1 MITHI
6 LKTGTILSMI
16 ALAGCSSLTETRY
29 SRPDI
34 AGQNS
39 WNGAATTTATSDS
52 AATPIPIIDS
62 QNWWQNFDDA
72 KLDELVARALER
84 NNDLAAATIK
94 VRKAQLN
101 AGLAEDD
108 LYPDLSAG
116 ADTSVSR
123 QLDENNGS
131 TRSFG
136 TNAGISY
143 ELDLWGK
150 LGHDYDAARW
160 EALATLEDRESTALS
175 LIGTTATLYWQA
187 VYYQQRLD
195 IAQASIDYAQQT
207 LDLVDVQYASGSTS
221 SLELFEARQNLESQR
236 ADYTQI
242 EQSLTET
249 KNALSILFDRAPGD
263 IAITR
268 TTLPSGALPD
278 VAPGLPSE
286 LLSRRPDVRAAEL
299 RLKESVS
306 DLNSVKTSLLPTV
319 TLTGELGTSSDQLRD
334 FLQNPIGTLG
344 ASLALPFLNWNQGQ
358 LNIKVSEAEYEQAIT
373 EFRQTTY
380 EAMNDVENALSART
394 QYERRA
400 QRLEAAL
407 DAARNAERIYETR
420 FRSGAVAMQDWL
432 DAQETRRTAEESV
445 LENQLDRI
453 TNLITLY
460 QALGGDATPANA
472 LPDTPPSIPSE
483 A

>member
-1 MITHI
+1 MITRI

-16 ALAGCSSLTETRY
+16 ALAGCSSLTEIRY

-34 AGQNS
+34 AAENS
-39 WNGAATTTATSDS
+39 WNGSATTSDNSRASDIAATQD
-52 AATPIPIIDS
+52 
-62 QNWWQNFDDA
+62 WWQNFGDDQ
-72 KLDELVARALER
+72 LDALIARALER

-94 VRKAQLN
+94 VRKAQLT

-108 LYPDLSAG
+108 LYPDFSGG
-116 ADTSVSR
+116 ANASVSR
-123 QLDENNGS
+123 NLDEDNGS

-221 SLELFEARQNLESQR
+221 SLELFEARQNLESQL

-249 KNALSILFDRAPGD
+249 KNALSILFDRPPGD
-263 IAITR
+263 IAI
-268 TTLPSGALPD
+268 P
-278 VAPGLPSE
+278 
-286 LLSRRPDVRAAEL
+286 
-299 RLKESVS
+299 
-306 DLNSVKTSLLPTV
+306 
-319 TLTGELGTSSDQLRD
+319 
-334 FLQNPIGTLG
+334 
-344 ASLALPFLNWNQGQ
+344 
-358 LNIKVSEAEYEQAIT
+358 
-373 EFRQTTY
+373 
-380 EAMNDVENALSART
+380 
-394 QYERRA
+394 
-400 QRLEAAL
+400 
-407 DAARNAERIYETR
+407 
-420 FRSGAVAMQDWL
+420 
-432 DAQETRRTAEESV
+432 
-445 LENQLDRI
+445 
-453 TNLITLY
+453 
-460 QALGGDATPANA
+460 
-472 LPDTPPSIPSE
+472 
-483 A
+483 

>member
-1 MITHI
+1 MITRI
-6 LKTGTILSMI
+6 LKTGTILSMM
-16 ALAGCSSLTETRY
+16 ALAGCSSLNETRY

-34 AGQNS
+34 TSENG
-39 WNGAATTTATSDS
+39 WNGAATASDNS
-52 AATPIPIIDS
+52 NAATITAS
-62 QNWWQNFDDA
+62 QNWWQNFGDDQ
-72 KLDELVARALER
+72 LDELVARALER

-94 VRKAQLN
+94 VRKAQLT

-108 LYPDLSAG
+108 LYPDFSGG
-116 ADTSVSR
+116 ADASVSR
-123 QLDENNGS
+123 DLDEDNGS

-221 SLELFEARQNLESQR
+221 SLELFEARQNLESQL

-263 IAITR
+263 IEIPR
-268 TTLPSGALPD
+268 MTLPSGALPD
-278 VAPGLPSE
+278 VAAGLPSE

-306 DLNSVKTSLLPTV
+306 DLNSVKTSLLPTL
-319 TLTGELGTSSDQLRD
+319 TLTGELGTSSDQLRNL
-334 FLQNPIGTLG
+334 LQNPIGTLG
-344 ASLALPFLNWNQGQ
+344 ASLALPFLNWNEGQ
-358 LNIKVSEAEYEQAIT
+358 LNIKVSEAEYEQAIA
-373 EFRQTTY
+373 EFRQTAY
-380 EAMNDVENALSART
+380 EAMSDVENALSART
-394 QYERRA
+394 QYDRRA
-400 QRLEAAL
+400 ARLEAAL
-407 DAARNAERIYETR
+407 DAVRNAERIYETR

-432 DAQETRRTAEESV
+432 DAQETRRTAEEAV
-445 LENQLDRI
+445 LSNQLDRI

-472 LPDTPPSIPSE
+472 QTNPAPDTT
-483 A
+483 AA

>member
-1 MITHI
+1 MITRI

-34 AGQNS
+34 AAENS
-39 WNGAATTTATSDS
+39 WNGSATTSDNGRAS
-52 AATPIPIIDS
+52 DIAAS
-62 QNWWQNFDDA
+62 QDWWQNFDDDQ
-72 KLDELVARALER
+72 LDALIARALER

-94 VRKAQLN
+94 VRKAQLT

-108 LYPDLSAG
+108 LYPDFSGSAD
-116 ADTSVSR
+116 ASVSR
-123 QLDENNGS
+123 DLDEDNGS

-221 SLELFEARQNLESQR
+221 SLELFEARQNLESQL

-249 KNALSILFDRAPGD
+249 KNALSILFDRPPGD
-263 IAITR
+263 IAIPR
-268 TTLPSGALPD
+268 ATLPSGALPD
-278 VAPGLPSE
+278 VAAGLPSE

-306 DLNSVKTSLLPTV
+306 DLNSVKTSLLPTL
-319 TLTGELGTSSDQLRD
+319 TLTGDLGTSSDQLRNL
-334 FLQNPIGTLG
+334 LQNPIGTLG
-344 ASLALPFLNWNQGQ
+344 ASLALPFLNWNEGQ
-358 LNIKVSEAEYEQAIT
+358 LNIKVSEAEYEQAVA
-373 EFRQTTY
+373 EFRQTAY
-380 EAMNDVENALSART
+380 EAMSDVENALSART
-394 QYERRA
+394 QYDRRA
-400 QRLEAAL
+400 ARLEAAL

-445 LENQLDRI
+445 LANQLDRI

-472 LPDTPPSIPSE
+472 QTSPAPDTS
-483 A
+483 AA